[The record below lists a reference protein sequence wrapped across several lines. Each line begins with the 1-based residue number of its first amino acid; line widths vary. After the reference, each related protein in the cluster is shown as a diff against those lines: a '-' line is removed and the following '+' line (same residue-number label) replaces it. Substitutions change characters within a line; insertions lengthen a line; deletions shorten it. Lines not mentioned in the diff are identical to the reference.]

1 MDKHKLDPLFQVLY
15 TLVVAAVFFAFGY
28 FFNAIFNVENPSEPP
43 MTLSEVF
50 MTTTTATTT
59 TTTNTTTTTTSTT
72 VTTRK
77 SGKSQPTVS
86 YPLSINTA
94 TKEELMTIKGIGESY
109 AQRIIDYRKKIGG
122 FTELDQ
128 LLEIKGIG
136 EKRLAQWKPYLK
148 L

>member
-1 MDKHKLDPLFQVLY
+1 MDKRKWDPLFQVLY
-15 TLVVAAVFFAFGY
+15 TIVVG
-28 FFNAIFNVENPSEPP
+28 AIFFTLGHSVGNGTAKEPILKPSD
-43 MTLSEVF
+43 VF
-50 MTTTTATTT
+50 VSQTITTT
-59 TTTNTTTTTTSTT
+59 TTTAQTTTTTTQAATT
-72 VTTRK
+72 TTKK
-77 SGKSQPTVS
+77 SNKTEPAVN

-109 AQRIIDYRKKIGG
+109 ASRIIAHRQKIGG
-122 FTELDQ
+122 FTDLEQ

>member
-1 MDKHKLDPLFQVLY
+1 MDKRKWDPLFQVLY
-15 TLVVAAVFFAFGY
+15 TIVVG
-28 FFNAIFNVENPSEPP
+28 AIFFTLGHSVGNGTAKEPILKPSD
-43 MTLSEVF
+43 VF
-50 MTTTTATTT
+50 VSQTTTTTTTT
-59 TTTNTTTTTTSTT
+59 TTTNQITTTTTK
-72 VTTRK
+72 K
-77 SGKSQPTVS
+77 SKKTEPAVN

-109 AQRIIDYRKKIGG
+109 ASRIIAHRKKIGG
-122 FTELDQ
+122 FTDLEQ